1 MSLREMTSEELEAWH
16 ELALAE
22 QAVEAAR
29 RHLIAVT
36 NRVSRE
42 RRPRHLALLP
52 SAEPDDH
59 PVAHSSSLE

>member
-36 NRVSRE
+36 NRVSRGH
-42 RRPRHLALLP
+42 PRHLALLP
-52 SAEPDDH
+52 TEERDDL
-59 PVAHSSSLE
+59 PTD

>member
-36 NRVSRE
+36 NRVSRG
-42 RRPRHLALLP
+42 RTRHLALLP
-52 SAEPDDH
+52 SEERDDC
-59 PVAHSSSLE
+59 PPE

>member
-1 MSLREMTSEELEAWH
+1 MSLQEMTSEELEAWH

-36 NRVSRE
+36 NRTSRG
-42 RRPRHLALLP
+42 RTRHLALLP
-52 SAEPDDH
+52 SGQPDDC
-59 PVAHSSSLE
+59 PAVHSSSLE